1 MKKSKKVKYCR
12 CLSLRLAGRVH
23 AMVVDNDAHVVQAL
37 SAERYVNT
45 ISDLLEC
52 QANCSKD
59 VGKQT
64 KRDTGAHAEAGP
76 GAGEA
81 GPRLAKIMKLGD
93 NDVEDIRGKCKGTQ
107 HAVLATLGN
116 HLVYLLCKV
125 MLVIVGP
132 VRARHGHDLVVCA
145 TRVGSVRHSASMAVM
160 SWVGPLLDTQALLHD
175 PAKLTSMGFANPAEK
190 VVADS
195 AMCSD
200 ATLAKY
206 TVLFMCNLLGRRLL
220 SGLSYSW
227 SLPMKFAQLLHQDRG
242 VVQAGL
248 AELKQWW
255 AVLQEAEKVAH
266 RDGFVQGMLHHM
278 IWPSFQWPRKL
289 LITLREYGF
298 QHVHGSVRQE
308 LLDLFQG
315 LANKKPMEDV
325 FHELKAMESK
335 SQ

>member
-1 MKKSKKVKYCR
+1 
-12 CLSLRLAGRVH
+12 
-23 AMVVDNDAHVVQAL
+23 MVVDNDAHVVQAL

-200 ATLAKY
+200 ATLAKF
-206 TVLFMCNLLGRRLL
+206 TVLFMCNLMGRRLL
-220 SGLSYSW
+220 SGLSCSW
-227 SLPMKFAQLLHQDRG
+227 SLPMKFAQLLHQG
-242 VVQAGL
+242 GGAVQAGL
-248 AELKQWW
+248 ADLKQWW